1 MPEVTLTTIAS
12 PLARSA
18 GRAARVSRMGATR
31 STSTK
36 ASIARSKVVARPS
49 GVATLAATPLTTASP
64 VWSLAAAAER
74 TSGRRPVITTF
85 APLAMR
91 ASAMA
96 RPMPLDPPGTRTRLP
111 AMFMGSPSS
120 RGRRIVGREQRAPAL
135 FVTGG
140 LELVVLADGTGAGD
154 RGAGVDR
161 LEQPLQVR
169 KGGQRV
175 CLVLQHARS
184 PVQPAPGRDVG
195 DCVAVADDVVA
206 AGEMIVQNLVVAFGL
221 APVAV
226 HGVGEAV
233 GCYEL
238 EMHGLAG
245 ERADAGRDEQEPG
258 QELRPVFRRTE
269 ELAGLVREIEQDGRG
284 IEDPRL
290 LAAWAFDI
298 DDRRHLAVRVDG
310 AEGRRVL
317 LALAGVDRDRL
328 VGQARLFEE
337 ERDLGRVRG
346 RVEIEA
352 DHRRLLQDSGMGE
365 SRRAGAGAAASST
378 PITMIAVAMLSIGVG
393 ASPSTGIARIDATA
407 GISAMMAVAAAAPSS
422 ETARLK
428 ATIATPLISTP

>member
-31 STSTK
+31 STSTMARMSASAVRSSRPALTPPALLTRMSSPPK

-85 APLAMR
+85 ALLGR
-91 ASAMA
+91 GASGMA
-96 RPMPLDPPGTRTRLP
+96 RPATLDPPVTRTRLP
-111 AMFMGSPSS
+111 AMFMGSSSS

-175 CLVLQHARS
+175 CLALQHARS

-195 DCVAVADDVVA
+195 DRVAVADDVVA
-206 AGEMIVQNLVVAFGL
+206 AGEMIVQNLVVAFC
-221 APVAV
+221 PP
-226 HGVGEAV
+226 
-233 GCYEL
+233 
-238 EMHGLAG
+238 
-245 ERADAGRDEQEPG
+245 PG
-258 QELRPVFRRTE
+258 
-269 ELAGLVREIEQDGRG
+269 GGYRG
-284 IEDPRL
+284 GGGGGG
-290 LAAWAFDI
+290 F
-298 DDRRHLAVRVDG
+298 
-310 AEGRRVL
+310 
-317 LALAGVDRDRL
+317 
-328 VGQARLFEE
+328 
-337 ERDLGRVRG
+337 
-346 RVEIEA
+346 
-352 DHRRLLQDSGMGE
+352 GMGKN
-365 SRRAGAGAAASST
+365 R
-378 PITMIAVAMLSIGVG
+378 
-393 ASPSTGIARIDATA
+393 
-407 GISAMMAVAAAAPSS
+407 
-422 ETARLK
+422 
-428 ATIATPLISTP
+428 

>member
-1 MPEVTLTTIAS
+1 
-12 PLARSA
+12 
-18 GRAARVSRMGATR
+18 MG
-31 STSTK
+31 
-36 ASIARSKVVARPS
+36 
-49 GVATLAATPLTTASP
+49 
-64 VWSLAAAAER
+64 
-74 TSGRRPVITTF
+74 
-85 APLAMR
+85 
-91 ASAMA
+91 
-96 RPMPLDPPGTRTRLP
+96 
-111 AMFMGSPSS
+111 
-120 RGRRIVGREQRAPAL
+120 
-135 FVTGG
+135 
-140 LELVVLADGTGAGD
+140 LADRPYAGD
-154 RGAGVDR
+154 RCPGINCLEEPLEIRECGERVGFPLPHAGGTV
-161 LEQPLQVR
+161 EPT
-169 KGGQRV
+169 
-175 CLVLQHARS
+175 
-184 PVQPAPGRDVG
+184 PGRDIG
-195 DCVAVADDVVA
+195 DRVAVADDEFASGQMVV
-206 AGEMIVQNLVVAFGL
+206 QHLVVPLRL
-221 APVAV
+221 ALVAV
-226 HGVGEAV
+226 HGIVKALLGR
-233 GCYEL
+233 GEL

-269 ELAGLVREIEQDGRG
+269 ELAALVREIEQDGRG

-290 LAAWAFDI
+290 LAAWAFGV

-407 GISAMMAVAAAAPSS
+407 GISAMIAVAAAAPSS